1 MKVLA
6 RERMLVLAA
15 TTMVILALTAC
26 GGGSVP
32 KEAEARPLPEEFVA

>member
-6 RERMLVLAA
+6 RETIVVLAA
-15 TTMVILALTAC
+15 TTKVILALTAC

-32 KEAEARPLPEEFVA
+32 KEIKARPLPEEFVA